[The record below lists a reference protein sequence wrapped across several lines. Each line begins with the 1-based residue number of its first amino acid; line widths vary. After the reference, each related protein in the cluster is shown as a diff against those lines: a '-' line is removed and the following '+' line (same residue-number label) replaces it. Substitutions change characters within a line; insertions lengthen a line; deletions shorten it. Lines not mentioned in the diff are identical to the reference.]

1 MIFAFRFFELFRKLG
16 GEKEGR
22 LKIKKPK
29 HMQDLLDSVRTLV
42 YGYET
47 DEKIQPIKES
57 KAKLTQMK
65 TVLEM

>member
-1 MIFAFRFFELFRKLG
+1 
-16 GEKEGR
+16 
-22 LKIKKPK
+22 
-29 HMQDLLDSVRTLV
+29 MQDMLDIVRTLI